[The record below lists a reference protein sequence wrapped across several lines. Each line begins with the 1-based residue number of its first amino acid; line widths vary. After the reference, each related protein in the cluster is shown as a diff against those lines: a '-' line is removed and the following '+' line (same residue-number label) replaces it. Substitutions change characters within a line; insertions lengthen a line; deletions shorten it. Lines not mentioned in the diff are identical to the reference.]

1 MTTDNL
7 PPINTQALTD
17 FLVRLLNTPSPTGMA
32 EPAIAL
38 IEQELS
44 QFKQL
49 TLRARAKARWSLT
62 GTRATIFHP

>member
-1 MTTDNL
+1 ML
-7 PPINTQALTD
+7 IHPINTQTLTD

-44 QFKQL
+44 
-49 TLRARAKARWSLT
+49 
-62 GTRATIFHP
+62 